1 MSMDKTPPD
10 LSGMTPAERAAYYK
24 AQARA
29 KAGGTAPPA
38 PPAGAAAPAQPVPAA
53 PAAGAPA
60 APATAAPAGAPP
72 DLSGMTPAE
81 RAAYYKAQARAKAAG
96 VEALPPPAAGAP
108 AAPAAAA
115 PAPVAP
121 TAPGPTPA
129 AAPPKLAEPAT
140 PAQPAAPVEPPFV
153 KTLVERIPETTWQW
167 RHGYAEVKVPRERL
181 LEAARH
187 LYHTGFDY
195 LSFVTEVDWRDRL
208 EMLYHLFSYD
218 YERQPL
224 GVVLRTDLPRE
235 GMPEVA
241 SMTAVWPGAEY
252 MERECYE
259 MMGIRFLGH
268 PDLRKILLA
277 DDFTGFPMRK
287 DYEPDFDY
295 VTMRQ
300 LVREF
305 DPGYC

>member
-1 MSMDKTPPD
+1 M
-10 LSGMTPAERAAYYK
+10 
-24 AQARA
+24 
-29 KAGGTAPPA
+29 
-38 PPAGAAAPAQPVPAA
+38 
-53 PAAGAPA
+53 
-60 APATAAPAGAPP
+60 
-72 DLSGMTPAE
+72 
-81 RAAYYKAQARAKAAG
+81 
-96 VEALPPPAAGAP
+96 
-108 AAPAAAA
+108 
-115 PAPVAP
+115 
-121 TAPGPTPA
+121 
-129 AAPPKLAEPAT
+129 
-140 PAQPAAPVEPPFV
+140 
-153 KTLVERIPETTWQW
+153 ERIPETTWQW